1 MKIDLDPTRCVGA
14 GQCVLTAPEV
24 FDQGDPDGVV
34 VLRDPDPADELTEDV
49 LAAADLCPVGAILVA
64 DGGDDR

>member
-1 MKIDLDPTRCVGA
+1 MKISLDPGRCVGA
-14 GQCVLTAPEV
+14 GQCVLTAPDV

-34 VLRDPDPADELTEDV
+34 VLLDPDPAEELTEDV

-64 DGGDDR
+64 GDDR